1 MLSLICIY
9 VALAS
14 TLNMLLT
21 LQAMIHVRAGDAPK
35 KPYYKNTRCASTAEP
50 YVHMWAF
57 ACKKTM
63 KHPHESYGSWL
74 RVSPAAN
81 SVSRQK
87 DHKEPSTVV
96 YNVYICLYIIYT
108 CVYIHIYSL
117 YIYMYIHIH
126 VRDILSG
133 KAWTSWYKS
142 FGESWL

>member
-1 MLSLICIY
+1 
-9 VALAS
+9 
-14 TLNMLLT
+14 MLLT

-117 YIYMYIHIH
+117 YIYVYTYT
-126 VRDILSG
+126 R
-133 KAWTSWYKS
+133 A
-142 FGESWL
+142 